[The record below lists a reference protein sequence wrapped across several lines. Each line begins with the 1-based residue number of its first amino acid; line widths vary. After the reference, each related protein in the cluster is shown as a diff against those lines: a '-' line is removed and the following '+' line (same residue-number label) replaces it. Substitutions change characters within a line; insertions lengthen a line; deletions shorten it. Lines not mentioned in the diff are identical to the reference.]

1 MCELQC
7 PEGFNGTGGSL
18 YVCNISGSSV
28 MWMSVGDVWSCEGG
42 NFVYLILTHELN
54 QYT

>member
-28 MWMSVGDVWSCEGG
+28 MWMPVGDVWSCEGG
-42 NFVYLILTHELN
+42 NIISNSEVN
-54 QYT
+54 